1 MHQIHI
7 LSSHFLLTSTNP
19 PLLDP
24 RIHWQ
29 KRARWVQD
37 GRFLTASGITAGID
51 AGFAF
56 LATTYVSPE
65 DRKPNNNPAPSSQKA
80 TQTKMGDEAS
90 VIPGFDKKKA
100 LEYARGVAYNI
111 EYRWH
116 EDPAD
121 DPFVD
126 PLDGSG

>member
-1 MHQIHI
+1 MIFVTI
-7 LSSHFLLTSTNP
+7 DLSFLST
-19 PLLDP
+19 DP
-24 RIHWQ
+24 AVQWQ

-37 GRFLTASGITAGID
+37 GKFLTTSGITAGID

-65 DRKPNNNPAPSSQKA
+65 DRKLDPATTQKA
-80 TQTKMGDEAS
+80 NAKGEA
-90 VIPGFDKKKA
+90 VAIPGFDKKKA
-100 LEYARGVAYNI
+100 LEYARGVAYTI

-126 PLDGSG
+126 PLRKTE